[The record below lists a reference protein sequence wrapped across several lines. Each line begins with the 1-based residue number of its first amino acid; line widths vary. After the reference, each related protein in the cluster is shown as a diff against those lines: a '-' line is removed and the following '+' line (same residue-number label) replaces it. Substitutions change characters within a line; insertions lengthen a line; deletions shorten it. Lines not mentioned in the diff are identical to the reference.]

1 MRVEKLTVLQK
12 EIGIMDESVCVKIRG
27 AKRTSRPML
36 RVSGVKVIL
45 TERCERREL
54 RDLM

>member
-1 MRVEKLTVLQK
+1 LRVEKLTVLQK